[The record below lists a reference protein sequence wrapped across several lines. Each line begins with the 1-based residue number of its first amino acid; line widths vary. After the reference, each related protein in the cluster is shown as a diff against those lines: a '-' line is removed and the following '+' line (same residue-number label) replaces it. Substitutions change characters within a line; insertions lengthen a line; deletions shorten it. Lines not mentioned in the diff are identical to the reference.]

1 MLMIAMSLAISL
13 VSPSSFVPF
22 PQTQSKQVQQ
32 EKEKKFPKHPTVL
45 NVPTGIVVQPITLP
59 PGDNVWS
66 VQIVSRG
73 GLTGSGKGDLT
84 LSSDGMLIW
93 SSTEGSC
100 SSKLS
105 EEVVKGLEKVVLDA
119 NPSAFSNV
127 RSATGVC
134 ADCYQTAMVVQH
146 RTSSEA
152 IRVSSASWEDVSQD
166 KVPAEVM
173 KIYESLMA
181 LKGCKPQ

>member
-1 MLMIAMSLAISL
+1 MLMIAMSLALSL
-13 VSPSSFVPF
+13 FPTSSFVPF
-22 PQTQSKQVQQ
+22 PQSQSKQLQQ
-32 EKEKKFPKHPTVL
+32 EKEKTKHPTVL
-45 NVPTGIVVQPITLP
+45 NVPSGIVVQPITLP

-73 GLTGSGKGDLT
+73 GFTGSGKGDLT
-84 LSSDGMLIW
+84 MISDGMLYW
-93 SSTEGSC
+93 SGTDGSC

-105 EEVVKGLEKVVLDA
+105 QEVVQALEKVVLDA
-119 NPSAFSNV
+119 NPSSFSNV

-146 RTSSEA
+146 RTSSGT